1 MGLMGDPSDN
11 IPGVKGIGEKTAIA
25 LIQRYHSLE
34 NLYDHL
40 QELEETGLKG
50 IERIRKALVAGKDAA
65 FLSRKLA
72 TVRNDVP
79 VQLTLEN
86 LPYQGWQSEK
96 LRELFVELNFTKFSG
111 TVSTSTAASPGCPG
125 GPGSGLPASR
135 ICCSI

>member
-65 FLSRKLA
+65 FLSRELA
-72 TVRNDVP
+72 TVRTDVP
-79 VQLTLEN
+79 IQLTLED
-86 LPYQGWQSEK
+86 LHYQGWQSEK
-96 LRELFVELNFTKFSG
+96 LRELFVELNFTKLIE
-111 TVSTSTAASPGCPG
+111 
-125 GPGSGLPASR
+125 GLDANNR
-135 ICCSI
+135 EQI

>member
-1 MGLMGDPSDN
+1 EVMGLMGDPSDN

-40 QELEETGLKG
+40 QELEKTGLKG

-72 TVRNDVP
+72 TVRTDVP
-79 VQLTLEN
+79 VQLTLED
-86 LPYQGWQSEK
+86 LHYQGWQSEK
-96 LRELFVELNFTKFSG
+96 LRELFVELNFTKLIE
-111 TVSTSTAASPGCPG
+111 
-125 GPGSGLPASR
+125 GLDANNLEQA
-135 ICCSI
+135 